1 MSLALA
7 GGSTEVHKVRVAKT
21 LLKRGTV
28 APGVFPSEHSPTR
41 MGVLS

>member
-7 GGSTEVHKVRVAKT
+7 DDPTEVHKVQVAKA

-28 APGVFPSEHSPTR
+28 APGAFPSEHIPTR
-41 MGVLS
+41 MGALT